1 MSKTNNTTQKKECEI
16 IAVANQKGGV
26 GKTTTAINLG
36 ASLAIAEKNVLIID
50 MDPQANTTTGL
61 GIDKKVIE
69 KDIYAVLEGK
79 FPVNEAILDYELKFL
94 KVLPSSRNFAR
105 FELEVATENDN
116 HLYLKKVVEQ
126 VKDQFDYIIIDSPP
140 SLGIITINAL
150 TAARSV
156 LIPIQ
161 TEYYALEGLSD
172 LIDTIER
179 TRENFNPNLEIKGIL
194 LTMYDERTNLSK
206 QVEEE
211 IRKFF
216 NANVYNSI
224 VPRNIRLSEAPSFGK
239 PIQLYAIKSAGSQA
253 YMALAKE
260 ILNQ

>member
-1 MSKTNNTTQKKECEI
+1 M
-16 IAVANQKGGV
+16 
-26 GKTTTAINLG
+26 
-36 ASLAIAEKNVLIID
+36 
-50 MDPQANTTTGL
+50 
-61 GIDKKVIE
+61 
-69 KDIYAVLEGK
+69 
-79 FPVNEAILDYELKFL
+79 
-94 KVLPSSRNFAR
+94 
-105 FELEVATENDN
+105 ATENDN

-194 LTMYDERTNLSK
+194 LTMYDERTKNLSK

-239 PIQLYAIKSAGSQA
+239 PIQLYAIKSAGSPGLYGVGQGSS
-253 YMALAKE
+253 
-260 ILNQ
+260 